1 MQEVTVLQY
10 TFRGGIRLGFHK
22 KTRGKRV
29 ETIPA
34 PKTVTVPILHVEG
47 REVEVFVSVGDTVAV
62 GQPLGNAGG
71 GLWCPVH
78 TGVSGRV
85 TDIRAGEDPLSGAY
99 TGIVIEN
106 DGLHTLA
113 ENVVPFDKPLQEA
126 TGEELLSVI
135 RNAGIPS
142 MVTES
147 LPVYAVIESAIGRVD
162 RIIVNCTECE
172 PYLTSTYRL
181 LMEDPASVINGVKI
195 LLKAIGVRQ
204 AYLAVDNRSL
214 DALNKLEKLLDGSKM
229 IFGRAVDAKYPM
241 EERTLLCAVTGRELP
256 VGKSAADMGCVVFRA
271 ETCAAVFRAFA
282 QGMPYVSRVVTVAG
296 NCIASPQNLSVP
308 LGTSVQDAIDACG
321 GFRKSPS
328 CLVLGSPMTGQ
339 AVVGTDHIITKD
351 TAAILALSHVP
362 AESESPVCIRCGRC
376 AQVCPMRLMPFLIA
390 RAAEKGNWTRVEKM
404 GARVCMEC
412 GNCSY
417 ICPGGVDASAKMI
430 SAKNQLDTIPPAAEE
445 DTVIPESEGKEDVTR
460 EEE

>member
-1 MQEVTVLQY
+1 MQEVTILQY
-10 TFRGGIRLGFHK
+10 TFRGGLRLGFHK
-22 KTRGKRV
+22 KTRGKRI

-34 PKTVTVPILHVEG
+34 PKTVTVPILHAEG

-78 TGVSGRV
+78 AGVSGRV
-85 TDIRAGEDPLSGAY
+85 ADIRTGEDPLSGAY

-113 ENVVPFDKPLQEA
+113 ETVVPFDKPLQDA
-126 TGEELLSVI
+126 TGEELLEVI

-181 LMEDPASVINGVKI
+181 LMEDPAAVINGVKI
-195 LLKAIGVRQ
+195 LLKVIGVRQ
-204 AYLAVDNRSL
+204 AYLAVDNRCL

-241 EERTLLCAVTGRELP
+241 EERTLLCAMTGRELP
-256 VGKSAADMGCVVFRA
+256 LGKSAADMGCAVFRA

-296 NCIASPQNLSVP
+296 NGIVSPQNLSVP
-308 LGTSVQDAIDACG
+308 LGTSVQDVIDACG

-339 AVVGTDHIITKD
+339 AVENTDHIITKD
-351 TAAILALSHVP
+351 TAAVLALSRVSGA
-362 AESESPVCIRCGRC
+362 AEAACIRCGRC
-376 AQVCPMRLMPFLIA
+376 AQACPMRLMPFLIA
-390 RAAEKGNWTRVEKM
+390 RAADKNNWTRVEKL
-404 GARVCMEC
+404 GGRVCIEC

-417 ICPGGVDASAKMI
+417 ICPGSVDVSAKVI
-430 SAKNQLDTIPPAAEE
+430 SAKAHLEALPPEVEAE
-445 DTVIPESEGKEDVTR
+445 TVIPESEGKEDVAH

>member
-1 MQEVTVLQY
+1 MILKLQVL
-10 TFRGGIRLGFHK
+10 
-22 KTRGKRV
+22 
-29 ETIPA
+29 
-34 PKTVTVPILHVEG
+34 
-47 REVEVFVSVGDTVAV
+47 
-62 GQPLGNAGG
+62 
-71 GLWCPVH
+71 
-78 TGVSGRV
+78 
-85 TDIRAGEDPLSGAY
+85 
-99 TGIVIEN
+99 
-106 DGLHTLA
+106 
-113 ENVVPFDKPLQEA
+113 
-126 TGEELLSVI
+126 
-135 RNAGIPS
+135 
-142 MVTES
+142 
-147 LPVYAVIESAIGRVD
+147 
-162 RIIVNCTECE
+162 
-172 PYLTSTYRL
+172 
-181 LMEDPASVINGVKI
+181 I
-195 LLKAIGVRQ
+195 LLKVIGVRQ
-204 AYLAVDNRSL
+204 AFLAVDNRCM

-390 RAAEKGNWTRVEKM
+390 RAAEKGDWTRVEKM

-417 ICPGGVDASAKMI
+417 ICPGGVDVSAKMI
-430 SAKNQLDTIPPAAEE
+430 SAKKQLDTIPPAAEE